1 MYQKMRNFRRCGR
14 RCAASQP
21 VPRRVPVPSRNGWA
35 LIAPGGFHA
44 CAIRAG
50 HALWCWGYNATGE
63 LGLDSTAEQHR
74 AQQVTR

>member
-1 MYQKMRNFRRCGR
+1 VRTALRGQPAR
-14 RCAASQP
+14 AAAGPGP
-21 VPRRVPVPSRNGWA
+21 VPERWA